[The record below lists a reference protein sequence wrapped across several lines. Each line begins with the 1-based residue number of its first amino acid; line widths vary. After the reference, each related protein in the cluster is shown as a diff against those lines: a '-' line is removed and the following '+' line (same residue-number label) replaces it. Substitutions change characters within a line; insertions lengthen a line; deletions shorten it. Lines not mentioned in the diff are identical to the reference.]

1 MARDVHGRRLAGARD
16 LPTDRQGLASR
27 ASGRLRGGLPLSQGR
42 GLAAGAGGASR
53 AARVAAERAGPPGP
67 RGAGERRG
75 TQAAPP
81 AARRGTGRD
90 RPRTRQDLGPWD
102 RQPHARRAKIPRGD
116 EPEDAGQGPR
126 AECSRCWSSCRCRIP
141 QASIPTPSRRAAEQ
155 FVAQQPSDPHA
166 HLALGWVWQA
176 WPAAGRYRALDE
188 FRTAERLAP
197 GEPAPLWG
205 QVAVGYRLGSDEGE
219 GIARRALLRLL
230 ELRPGYRL
238 AWARFLE
245 LYHDDA
251 IWRRVDRALALHPDD
266 LAALERRALIAIA
279 LEQPERADSLAA
291 QVLARRGPHVPAWLV
306 RAEASF
312 QTGRDSAG
320 YAWYDSALG
329 HADLDSSG
337 ALWANARL
345 IATPDEAARFAATG
359 PGDAR
364 RFFLWF
370 WSKRDPNLITPQ
382 NERIAEHFRRLAVV
396 RRRFQLLHPLSLYH
410 RSATARRLATAA
422 LPGTL
427 PQFVAA
433 ALGPDAD
440 DPAGE
445 RSIYSRC
452 GLDARGLVWLRH
464 GPPDSRD
471 PVRLPDLPG
480 MSSLDAEA
488 WHYETAAG
496 RVGITFTRASA
507 SAGLQL
513 GGDYIFTPTS
523 KRQMSDTRRLLETDR
538 TTLRAPLA
546 ARVWAAFFR
555 GRTPGRTEVYY
566 RSATDTAGLALWD
579 ERGVAVALASGP
591 GLSRASVPPGH
602 YTFGLDVDSAGVLG
616 RIRDTV
622 TVPHFA
628 RAAAPLLSSL
638 ILGATDSSGDRDALL
653 AAMPADLAYRAGAVR

>member
-1 MARDVHGRRLAGARD
+1 MLA
-16 LPTDRQGLASR
+16 LLV
-27 ASGRLRGGLPLSQGR
+27 LLSLQDPAGIDPDSQ
-42 GLAAGAGGASR
+42 LAAGR
-53 AARVAAERAGPPGP
+53 
-67 RGAGERRG
+67 
-75 TQAAPP
+75 
-81 AARRGTGRD
+81 
-90 RPRTRQDLGPWD
+90 L
-102 RQPHARRAKIPRGD
+102 
-116 EPEDAGQGPR
+116 PEA
-126 AECSRCWSSCRCRIP
+126 
-141 QASIPTPSRRAAEQ
+141 RRAAEQ
-155 FVAQQPSDPHA
+155 FVAQQSSDPHA

-176 WPAAGRYRALDE
+176 WPAEGRYRALDE

-230 ELRPGYRL
+230 ELRPGDRL

-291 QVLARRGPHVPAWLV
+291 QVLARRGPHVAAWLV

-480 MSSLDAEA
+480 VSSLDAEA

-638 ILGATDSSGDRDALL
+638 ILGATDRSGDRDALL
-653 AAMPADLAYRAGAVR
+653 AAMPADLAYRAGAPLAAYAEVYGLAADERGVARYVARYSFAPVRPFLARVLGVGHAIVVEFTREAPAQDVMVEQLVLEPGRVPRGRYRVTLGVTDALRNVKSESVAVEITVR